1 MIFGDFWPILPYLEF
16 LSVILLKIDLISVK
30 FTTQKLQK
38 NKWFVL
44 LHETKFYIS
53 KRESVMIFSFLFLE
67 FLSVIL
73 LKIDLISVKFTTQ
86 KLQKNE
92 WFILLH
98 ETKFYILE
106 RESVMIFHS
115 YF

>member
-1 MIFGDFWPILPYLEF
+1 MIFGDFWPILPY
-16 LSVILLKIDLISVK
+16 
-30 FTTQKLQK
+30 
-38 NKWFVL
+38 
-44 LHETKFYIS
+44 
-53 KRESVMIFSFLFLE
+53 LE